1 MGDGKIS
8 TAVSIGSIKLRN
20 PVMTAS
26 GTFGYGL
33 EFSGYM
39 NLNNIGAIVTKGL
52 AIKPVK
58 GNPPQRLVETTAGI
72 INAIGLQNIGVEAF
86 IKEKLPR
93 LKAYKTPV
101 IANIY
106 GTSADEYI
114 AVAERLASTSV
125 AGVEVNISC
134 PNVKKGGLAF
144 ASDRKA
150 IKEILCGIKKVY
162 SRPVIMKL
170 SPNVGPLEDI
180 ARFCED
186 NGADALSLI
195 NTVVGMSIDLEKRKP
210 RLANVYGGLSGPA
223 IKPVALAYVHKVS
236 KAVSIPVIGIGG
248 IMNARDALEFI
259 VAGASAVQIGMASF
273 RDPAASEKAAK
284 GITDYLAAHKI
295 RDIREMI
302 GSLSA

>member
-1 MGDGKIS
+1 MADRKIS
-8 TAVSIGSIKLRN
+8 TAVSIGSIKLKN

-33 EFSGYM
+33 EFAGYM
-39 NLNNIGAIVTKGL
+39 DLNNIGAIVTKGL

-86 IKEKLPR
+86 IKDKLPE

-106 GTSADEYI
+106 GTSTGEYI
-114 AVAERLASTSV
+114 AVAERLASTAV

-144 ASDRKA
+144 ASDRNA
-150 IKEILCGIKKVY
+150 MKEILSGIKKVY
-162 SRPVIMKL
+162 SKPVIMKL

-195 NTVVGMSIDLEKRKP
+195 NTLVGMSIDLEKRKP
-210 RLANVYGGLSGPA
+210 FLANIYGGLSGPA
-223 IKPVALAYVHKVS
+223 IKPVALAFVHKVS

-248 IMNARDALEFI
+248 IMNARDALEFL
-259 VAGASAVQIGMASF
+259 VAGASAIQIGMASF

-284 GITDYLAAHKI
+284 GIADYLAKHKI
-295 RDIREMI
+295 TDIREMI